1 MAAFKK
7 PMMKYTKKLSGL
19 VVLMLL
25 AGSAL
30 AETAEIK
37 WQRDKA
43 KAPKSGAGSSFSYD
57 EISVAVPVSQWQQ
70 YGERLS
76 VQVAATRTQFDWQG
90 TDALN
95 DSYYWLSVPLSYRQ
109 KRTPDTEFI
118 VKLEPGVMGVRG
130 GIGKSNFN
138 VNAEVSGRFYSS
150 GASFWQI
157 GAMVNREFGDARA
170 YPLLAYAW
178 KPDAITEVK
187 VGFPYSQIQVMWRPE
202 FSTYARLQPA
212 GGLWLQ
218 EVSAG
223 AGAGDDPGA
232 GDVGG
237 DAGAGGDAGVDPD
250 AGAGDAA
257 ADQMASSGSGSNKLK
272 YQNWQFA
279 SGAEFLWRNNIW
291 LNAEAGYLFAR
302 EISALDNSGN
312 TVKARPANTVYW
324 QLSILWRY

>member
-1 MAAFKK
+1 MKLQCDNTKTTLTSTNCTFTYN
-7 PMMKYTKKLSGL
+7 KYTFAITVRQL
-19 VVLMLL
+19 
-25 AGSAL
+25 
-30 AETAEIK
+30 
-37 WQRDKA
+37 
-43 KAPKSGAGSSFSYD
+43 
-57 EISVAVPVSQWQQ
+57 QQ
-70 YGERLS
+70 YGQSLI
-76 VQVAATRTQFDWQG
+76 VQVADTRSQFDWQG

-178 KPDAITEVK
+178 KPDAVTEVK

-223 AGAGDDPGA
+223 AGAGDDP
-232 GDVGG
+232 
-237 DAGAGGDAGVDPD
+237 
-250 AGAGDAA
+250 
-257 ADQMASSGSGSNKLK
+257 
-272 YQNWQFA
+272 
-279 SGAEFLWRNNIW
+279 R
-291 LNAEAGYLFAR
+291 
-302 EISALDNSGN
+302 
-312 TVKARPANTVYW
+312 
-324 QLSILWRY
+324 